1 MTRPLNHDAN
11 LSPRIFRASKLLDMP
26 LKRVPIGAPTKKNC
40 YASFHKIAFHGE
52 FVTSAAFRDDLHKQG
67 GRIRNEKAS
76 NKRSFAASLTASIEP
91 HNSQSYTLVSMLRF
105 ALPVLGI
112 YICSPLMSLV
122 DTAFV
127 GATSSSELAALSP
140 ATTMCDLTLFLFTF
154 LGTATTGLVATA
166 ISRDSQKD
174 VVEVFTPICVIV
186 AADKEGIDGDFA
198 LCHCLGLGI
207 AGAAWA
213 TTFSLWAFQAACGA
227 KPEAPEGRLQV
238 LQIWM
243 LRWKGLLPPLRKL
256 VRPPSMAELGPMG
269 AYVGPLSFVVLTR
282 VVGFASMSAFSV
294 SLGTAA
300 LGAHQIAFSL
310 FSFFAVFGECLSQ
323 TAQTMLPG
331 LMHGPMRSVPK
342 ARKAVNSL
350 FGVACTLGG
359 ATGILGAS
367 MMVVTPWLFTS
378 DQLVIAELCRVAALL
393 LLGLFTAC
401 CNIAMD
407 GTLLARKNFSFIV
420 ATVCVTLTVQ
430 MSMLFANG

>member
-1 MTRPLNHDAN
+1 MWLHQNAYASRNMTRPLNHDAN

-174 VVEVFTPICVIV
+174 VVEGVRVCLFV
-186 AADKEGIDGDFA
+186 AAVFGVLLTGLLTGFTLPILSAFGVTGAVADAAATYVRVRCLALPLQLVAMVCNAAAIGVKDAISPLRITVFSALLNLAGDFA

-213 TTFSLWAFQAACGA
+213 TTFSLWAF
-227 KPEAPEGRLQV
+227 QV

-359 ATGILGAS
+359 ATGDLDLEPS
-367 MMVVTPWLFTS
+367 S
-378 DQLVIAELCRVAALL
+378 
-393 LLGLFTAC
+393 
-401 CNIAMD
+401 
-407 GTLLARKNFSFIV
+407 
-420 ATVCVTLTVQ
+420 
-430 MSMLFANG
+430 